1 MNELFLLTQFLVN
14 MFGDNDLINTITL
27 VESKHIDNNKENIYC
42 LVNIDYLE
50 SETLPDAII
59 ASYLI
64 TVVQQ
69 RDIRPQKTD
78 SKLRLD
84 TNLVDNWA
92 ETLSV
97 ISRFLNQMRSN
108 NNFENHIE
116 LFSNTQSRK
125 LENFNKNGLDGHQ
138 ITIELAMPNLGS
150 GCN

>member
-14 MFGDNDLINTITL
+14 IFGDNELVNTISL
-27 VESKHIDNNKENIYC
+27 VETKHIDNNKENIYC

-69 RDIRPQKTD
+69 RDIRPKKTD

-84 TNLVDNWA
+84 TNLVDNLG
-92 ETLSV
+92 ETLAV
-97 ISRFLNQMRSN
+97 ISKFLNKMRS

-116 LFSNTQSRK
+116 LFSNTESRK

-150 GCN
+150 GC

>member
-14 MFGDNDLINTITL
+14 MFGDNELVNTISL
-27 VESKHIDNNKENIYC
+27 VETKHIDNNKENIYC

-84 TNLVDNWA
+84 TNLVDNLG
-92 ETLSV
+92 ETSAV
-97 ISRFLNQMRSN
+97 ITKFLNQMRSN
-108 NNFENHIE
+108 NFENHIQ

-150 GCN
+150 GC